1 MFSICLVLMAVIS
14 QLTALMIGDRPIG
27 CWDWCSGFF
36 KSQAG
41 LDDLGAPKCW
51 ETSKYDPNGNID

>member
-1 MFSICLVLMAVIS
+1 MFSLDGRDFPADCID
-14 QLTALMIGDRPIG
+14 DRRSAFWPL
-27 CWDWCSGFF
+27 
-36 KSQAG
+36 G